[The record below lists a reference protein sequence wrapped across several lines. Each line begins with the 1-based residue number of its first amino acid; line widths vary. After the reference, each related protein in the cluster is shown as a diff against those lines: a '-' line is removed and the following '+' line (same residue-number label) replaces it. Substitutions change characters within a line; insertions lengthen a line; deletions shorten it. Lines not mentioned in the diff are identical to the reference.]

1 DAAGQPVGG
10 WHPEETVSRESA
22 LDGFTRTAAYAAFA
36 EDRLGT
42 LMPGM
47 RADFVML
54 ESDPLHAS
62 PDEIRKIAKLQI
74 DKLAGRLA
82 AQGVTLKT
90 TEAAL
95 DALAERGYD
104 VTFGAR
110 PLKRVIQR
118 EIENPLAIRLLKRS
132 AVPEEGETITL
143 DADEDGFV
151 FQP

>member
-1 DAAGQPVGG
+1 RID
-10 WHPEETVSRESA
+10 ETIV
-22 LDGFTRTAAYAAFA
+22 FH
-36 EDRLGT
+36 T
-42 LMPGM
+42 L
-47 RADFVML
+47 R
-54 ESDPLHAS
+54 S
-62 PDEIRKIAKLQI
+62 DEIPKIAKLQI
-74 DKLAGRLA
+74 DKLSGPLA
-82 AQGVTLKT
+82 DQGVTLKT